1 MQLVIA
7 EKPSVAMSIASVI
20 GADERKDGYMEGGD
34 FIVSW
39 CVGHLAELADATHYG
54 YYKKWRYED
63 LPILPEHWETVISPD
78 KEEQFETLKNL
89 MHRKDVD
96 ALVCATDAGREG
108 ELIFRF
114 VYEKAGCKKPF
125 SRLWISSMEESAIRK
140 GFEDLR
146 DGHDYDP
153 LYQSA
158 LCRAKADWLIGINAT
173 RLFSVLYNHTLNV
186 GRVQTPTLS
195 LLVERDNAIQNFE
208 KKKYYVVRIGDGTF
222 EAASPPYTEKD
233 EAEKLRA
240 DCDGETAV
248 CTLLIREEKTE
259 NPPRLYDL
267 TTLQRE
273 ANRLYGYT
281 AKQTLDYTQSL
292 YEKKLCTYPRT
303 DSQYLTDDMLP
314 TAENIMSGLFGTL
327 DFAKRVDLSPDYSRI
342 LNSKKVSDHHAIIP
356 TAEAVKTDKSSLPE
370 SERNILLLLSMKLLS
385 ATAQPYRYEAVTA
398 SFSCGGVTFTAKGKT
413 VKCEGFKELERRF
426 RAALKANPEDE
437 KTAKD
442 NPLPELS
449 EGQKIKAKAAITE
462 HDTTPPKAYTEDTL
476 LSAMER
482 AGSGDISEDAERK
495 GLGTPA
501 TRAAVL
507 EKLVQ
512 AGFVERKK
520 KQLIPTKDGKNLIA
534 VLPDTLTSPKLTA
547 EWENALTEIA
557 KGNADPDSF
566 MQDIEAMAA
575 ELVKDHAAVSEEHK
589 KLFAPEKKEIGKCP
603 RCGSPVYEGRKNF
616 YCSSRDCAFSM
627 WKNDRF
633 FESKKKE
640 LTANLAAALLSKGRA
655 GMKGLYSEK
664 TGKTYD
670 ADVLLCDTGGKY
682 VNYKIELKKTK
693 KPKPKK

>member
-7 EKPSVAMSIASVI
+7 EKPSVAMSIAAVI
-20 GADERKDGYMEGGD
+20 GADERKDGYMEGAGYL
-34 FIVSW
+34 VSW
-39 CVGHLAELADATHYG
+39 CVGHLAGLADATHYG
-54 YYKKWRYED
+54 DFKKWRYED
-63 LPILPEHWETVISPD
+63 LPILPQTWETVISPD

-89 MHRKDVD
+89 MHRKDVTG
-96 ALVCATDAGREG
+96 LVCATDAGREG

-114 VYEKAGCKKPF
+114 VYEKAGCEKPF
-125 SRLWISSMEESAIRK
+125 RRLWISSMEESAIRK
-140 GFEDLR
+140 GFDDLR

-153 LYQSA
+153 LYHSA

-195 LLVERDNAIQNFE
+195 LLVERDNAIANFQ

-233 EAEKLRA
+233 EAEKLRR

-248 CTLLIREEKTE
+248 CTSLIREEKTE

-314 TAENIMSGLFGTL
+314 TAENIVSGLFGTL
-327 DFAKRVDLSPDYSRI
+327 DFAKGADLSPDYSRI

-356 TAEAVKTDKSSLPE
+356 TAEAVKTDKGSLPE

-426 RAALKANPEDE
+426 RATLKTKPEDG
-437 KTAKD
+437 KTTKE

-449 EGQKIKAKAAITE
+449 EGQKITAKAAMTE

-482 AGSGDISEDAERK
+482 AGSGDITEDAERK

-520 KQLIPTKDGKNLIA
+520 KQLIPTKDGKNLVA
-534 VLPDTLTSPKLTA
+534 VLPDILTSPKLTA

-557 KGNADPDSF
+557 KGETDPDSF
-566 MQDIEAMAA
+566 MRDIEAMAA
-575 ELVKDHAAVSEEHK
+575 GLVKDYAAVPEDKK
-589 KLFAPEKKEIGKCP
+589 KLFAPEKRKSASVPGAALP
-603 RCGSPVYEGRKNF
+603 SMRGRKIF
-616 YCSSRDCAFSM
+616 IAAIRIVRFPCGRMTAF
-627 WKNDRF
+627 
-633 FESKKKE
+633 
-640 LTANLAAALLSKGRA
+640 
-655 GMKGLYSEK
+655 
-664 TGKTYD
+664 
-670 ADVLLCDTGGKY
+670 
-682 VNYKIELKKTK
+682 LKARKRS
-693 KPKPKK
+693 

>member
-7 EKPSVAMSIASVI
+7 EKPSVAMSIAAVI
-20 GADERKDGYMEGGD
+20 GADERKDGYMEGAG
-34 FIVSW
+34 FLVSW

-54 YYKKWRYED
+54 DYKKWRYED
-63 LPILPEHWETVISPD
+63 LPILPQTWETVISPD
-78 KEEQFETLKNL
+78 KEEQFETLKKL
-89 MHRKDVD
+89 MHRKDVTG
-96 ALVCATDAGREG
+96 LVCATDAGREG

-114 VYEKAGCKKPF
+114 VYEKAGCEKPF
-125 SRLWISSMEESAIRK
+125 RRLWISSMEESAIK
-140 GFEDLR
+140 QGFEDLR

-153 LYQSA
+153 LYHSA

-222 EAASPPYTEKD
+222 EAASPPYAEKA

-240 DCDGETAV
+240 DCDGKSAV
-248 CTLLIREEKTE
+248 CTSLIREEKTE
-259 NPPRLYDL
+259 NPPHLYDL

-314 TAENIMSGLFGTL
+314 TAENIVSGLFGTL
-327 DFAKRVDLSPDYSRI
+327 DFARGADLSPDYSRI

-385 ATAQPYRYEAVTA
+385 ATAQPYRYKAVTA

-413 VKCEGFKELERRF
+413 VTNEGFKELERRF
-426 RAALKANPEDE
+426 RATLKAKPEDG
-437 KTAKD
+437 KTPKENA
-442 NPLPELS
+442 LPELS
-449 EGQKIKAKAAITE
+449 EGQEITAKAAMTE

-512 AGFVERKK
+512 AGFVERKN
-520 KQLIPTKDGKNLIA
+520 KQLIPTKDGKNLVA
-534 VLPDTLTSPKLTA
+534 VLPDILTSPKLTA

-575 ELVKDHAAVSEEHK
+575 GLVKDHAAVSEEHK
-589 KLFAPEKKEIGKCP
+589 KLFAPERKEIGKCP
-603 RCGSPVYEGRKNF
+603 RCGSPVYEGKKNF
-616 YCSSRDCAFSM
+616 YCSSRECQFSM

-633 FESKKKE
+633 FEGKKKE
-640 LTANLAAALLSKGRA
+640 LTATVAAALLSKGKVS
-655 GMKGLYSEK
+655 MKGLYSEK

-670 ADVLLCDTGGKY
+670 ADVLLADTGDKY
-682 VNYKIELKKTK
+682 VNYKIELKQNK

>member
-54 YYKKWRYED
+54 DYKKWRYED

-208 KKKYYVVRIGDGTF
+208 KKKYYVVRIGDSTF

-248 CTLLIREEKTE
+248 CTSLIREEKTE

-314 TAENIMSGLFGTL
+314 TAENIVSGLFGTL
-327 DFAKRVDLSPDYSRI
+327 DFAKGVDLSPDYSRI

-398 SFSCGGVTFTAKGKT
+398 SFSCGGVIFTAKGKT

-426 RAALKANPEDE
+426 RAALKAKPEDE
-437 KTAKD
+437 KTAKE

-482 AGSGDISEDAERK
+482 AESGDISEDAERK

-501 TRAAVL
+501 TRATVL

-566 MQDIEAMAA
+566 MQDIETMAA

-589 KLFAPEKKEIGKCP
+589 KLFAPERKEIGKCP
-603 RCGSPVYEGRKNF
+603 RCGSPVYEGKKNF
-616 YCSSRDCAFSM
+616 YCSNKECQFSM

-640 LTANLAAALLSKGRA
+640 LTATVAAALVSKGRA
-655 GMKGLYSEK
+655 SMKGLYSEK

-670 ADVLLCDTGGKY
+670 ADVLLADTGDKY
-682 VNYKIELKKTK
+682 VNYKIELKQKGK
-693 KPKPKK
+693 QKPKK

>member
-7 EKPSVAMSIASVI
+7 EKPSVAMSIAAVI
-20 GADERKDGYMEGGD
+20 GADERKDGYMEGAG
-34 FIVSW
+34 FLVSW

-54 YYKKWRYED
+54 DYKKWRYED
-63 LPILPEHWETVISPD
+63 LPILPRTWETVIFPD

-89 MHRKDVD
+89 MHRKDVTG
-96 ALVCATDAGREG
+96 LVCATDAGREG

-114 VYEKAGCKKPF
+114 VYEKAGCEKPF
-125 SRLWISSMEESAIRK
+125 RRLWISSMEESAIK
-140 GFEDLR
+140 QGFEDLR
-146 DGHDYDP
+146 DGHDYDL
-153 LYQSA
+153 LYYSA

-222 EAASPPYTEKD
+222 EAASQPYTDKG

-240 DCDGETAV
+240 DCDGKSAV
-248 CTLLIREEKTE
+248 CTSLVREEKTE

-314 TAENIMSGLFGTL
+314 TAENIVSGLFSTL
-327 DFAKRVDLSPDYSRI
+327 DFAKGADLSPDYSRI

-370 SERNILLLLSMKLLS
+370 SEKNILLLLSMKLLS
-385 ATAQPYRYEAVTA
+385 ATAQPYQYEAVTA

-413 VKCEGFKELERRF
+413 VKNEGFKELERRF
-426 RAALKANPEDE
+426 RATLKAKPEDG
-437 KTAKD
+437 KTPKENA
-442 NPLPELS
+442 LPELS
-449 EGQKIKAKAAITE
+449 EGQEITAKAAMTE

-512 AGFVERKK
+512 AGFVERKN
-520 KQLIPTKDGKNLIA
+520 KQLIPTKDGKNLVA
-534 VLPDTLTSPKLTA
+534 VLPDILTSPKLTA
-547 EWENALTEIA
+547 EWENTLTEIA

-575 ELVKDHAAVSEEHK
+575 GLVKDHAAVSEEHK
-589 KLFAPEKKEIGKCP
+589 KMFAPVRKEIGKCP
-603 RCGSPVYEGRKNF
+603 RCGSPVYEGKKNF
-616 YCSSRDCAFSM
+616 YCSNKECQFSM

-633 FESKKKE
+633 FEGKKKE
-640 LTANLAAALLSKGRA
+640 LTATVAAALLNKGKVS
-655 GMKGLYSEK
+655 MKGLYSEK

-670 ADVLLCDTGGKY
+670 ADVLLADTGGKY
-682 VNYKIELKKTK
+682 VNYKIELKQKE

>member
-7 EKPSVAMSIASVI
+7 EKPSVAMSIAAVI
-20 GADERKDGYMEGGD
+20 GADERKDGYMEGAG
-34 FIVSW
+34 FLVSW

-54 YYKKWRYED
+54 DYKKWRYED
-63 LPILPEHWETVISPD
+63 LPILPRTWETVISPD

-89 MHRKDVD
+89 MHRKDVTG
-96 ALVCATDAGREG
+96 LVCATDAGREG

-114 VYEKAGCKKPF
+114 VYEKAGCEKPF
-125 SRLWISSMEESAIRK
+125 TRLWISSMEESAIK
-140 GFEDLR
+140 QGFEDLR

-153 LYQSA
+153 LYHSA

-222 EAASPPYTEKD
+222 EAASPPYAEKA

-240 DCDGETAV
+240 DCDGKSAV
-248 CTLLIREEKTE
+248 CTSLIREEKTE

-314 TAENIMSGLFGTL
+314 TAENIVSGLSRTL
-327 DFAKRVDLSPDYSRI
+327 DFAKGADLSPDYSRI

-398 SFSCGGVTFTAKGKT
+398 SFSCGVTFTAKGKT
-413 VKCEGFKELERRF
+413 VTNEGFKELERRF
-426 RAALKANPEDE
+426 RATLKAKPEDG
-437 KTAKD
+437 KTPKENA
-442 NPLPELS
+442 LPELS
-449 EGQKIKAKAAITE
+449 EGQEITAKAALTE

-512 AGFVERKK
+512 AGFVERKN
-520 KQLIPTKDGKNLIA
+520 KQLIPTKDGKNLVA
-534 VLPDTLTSPKLTA
+534 VLPDILTSPKLTA

-575 ELVKDHAAVSEEHK
+575 GLVKDHAAVSEEHK
-589 KLFAPEKKEIGKCP
+589 KLFAPERKEIGKCP
-603 RCGSPVYEGRKNF
+603 RCGSPVYEGKKNF
-616 YCSSRDCAFSM
+616 YCSSRECQFSM

-640 LTANLAAALLSKGRA
+640 LTATVAAALLSKGKA
-655 GMKGLYSEK
+655 SMKGLYSEK

-670 ADVLLCDTGGKY
+670 ADVLLTDTGDKY
-682 VNYKIELKKTK
+682 VNYKIELKQTK

>member
-20 GADERKDGYMEGGD
+20 GADERKDGYMEGGG

-39 CVGHLAELADATHYG
+39 CVGHLAGLADATHYG
-54 YYKKWRYED
+54 DYKKWRYED
-63 LPILPEHWETVISPD
+63 LPILPQTWETVISPD

-114 VYEKAGCKKPF
+114 VYEKAGCEKPF
-125 SRLWISSMEESAIRK
+125 SRLWISSMEESAIK
-140 GFEDLR
+140 QGFEDLR

-153 LYQSA
+153 LYNSA

-222 EAASPPYTEKD
+222 EAASPPYTEKE

-248 CTLLIREEKTE
+248 CTSLIREEKTE

-314 TAENIMSGLFGTL
+314 TAETIVSGLFGTL
-327 DFAKRVDLSPDYSRI
+327 DFAKGIDLSPDYSRI

-356 TAEAVKTDKSSLPE
+356 TAEAVKTDKGSLPE

-385 ATAQPYRYEAVTA
+385 ATAQSYRYEAVTA

-426 RAALKANPEDE
+426 RATLKAKPEEE
-437 KTAKD
+437 KSTKETA
-442 NPLPELS
+442 LPELS
-449 EGQKIKAKAAITE
+449 EGQEITAKTAMTA

-520 KQLIPTKDGKNLIA
+520 KQLIPTKDGKNLVA
-534 VLPDTLTSPKLTA
+534 VLPDILTSPKLTA

-575 ELVKDHAAVSEEHK
+575 GLVREYSTVPEEKK
-589 KLFAPEKKEIGKCP
+589 KLFAPEKK
-603 RCGSPVYEGRKNF
+603 R
-616 YCSSRDCAFSM
+616 
-627 WKNDRF
+627 
-633 FESKKKE
+633 
-640 LTANLAAALLSKGRA
+640 
-655 GMKGLYSEK
+655 
-664 TGKTYD
+664 
-670 ADVLLCDTGGKY
+670 
-682 VNYKIELKKTK
+682 
-693 KPKPKK
+693 

>member
-7 EKPSVAMSIASVI
+7 EKPSVAMSIAAVI
-20 GADERKDGYMEGGD
+20 GADERKEGYMEGGG

-39 CVGHLAELADATHYG
+39 CVGHLAGLADATHYG
-54 YYKKWRYED
+54 DFKKWRYED
-63 LPILPEHWETVISPD
+63 LPILLQTWETVISPD
-78 KEEQFETLKNL
+78 KKEQFETLEKL
-89 MHRKDVD
+89 MHRADVD

-125 SRLWISSMEESAIRK
+125 RRLWISSMEESAIRK
-140 GFEDLR
+140 GFENLR

-153 LYQSA
+153 LYYSA

-195 LLVERDNAIQNFE
+195 LLVERDNAIQNFQ
-208 KKKYYVVRIGDGTF
+208 KKKYYVVHIGNGTF
-222 EAASPPYTEKD
+222 EAASLPYTEKD
-233 EAEKLRA
+233 EAEKLRK

-248 CTLLIREEKTE
+248 CTSLVREEKTE

-314 TAENIMSGLFGTL
+314 TAENIVSGLFGTL
-327 DFAKRVDLSPDYSRI
+327 DFAKGVDLAPEYARI

-356 TAEAVKTDKSSLPE
+356 TAEAVKTAKGSLPE
-370 SERNILLLLSMKLLS
+370 SERNILFLLSMKLLS

-398 SFSCGGVTFTAKGKT
+398 SLSCGGVTFTAKGKT

-426 RAALKANPEDE
+426 RATLKTKPEDRNTTKE
-437 KTAKD
+437 

-449 EGQKIKAKAAITE
+449 EGQKIMVKAAMTE

-520 KQLIPTKDGKNLIA
+520 KQLIPTKDGKNLVA

-557 KGNADPDSF
+557 KGAADPDNF
-566 MQDIEAMAA
+566 MLDIEAMAA
-575 ELVKDHAAVSEEHK
+575 GLVKEYATVPEEKK
-589 KLFAPEKKEIGKCP
+589 KLFTPEKKEIGKCP
-603 RCGSPVYEGRKNF
+603 RCGSPVYESKKNF
-616 YCSSRDCAFSM
+616 YCSNKECAFAM

-633 FESKKKE
+633 FERKKKE
-640 LTANLAAALLSKGRA
+640 LTAVIAAALLSKGRA
-655 GMKGLYSEK
+655 SMKGLYSEK

-670 ADVLLCDTGGKY
+670 ADVLLADTGDKY
-682 VNYKIELKKTK
+682 VNYKIELKQTK

>member
-7 EKPSVAMSIASVI
+7 EKPSVAMSIAAVI
-20 GADERKDGYMEGGD
+20 GADERKDGYMEGAG
-34 FIVSW
+34 FLVSW

-54 YYKKWRYED
+54 DYKKWCYED
-63 LPILPEHWETVISPD
+63 LPILPRTWETVISQD
-78 KEEQFETLKNL
+78 KKEQFETLKNL
-89 MHRKDVD
+89 MHRKDVTG
-96 ALVCATDAGREG
+96 LVCATDAGREG

-114 VYEKAGCKKPF
+114 VYEKAGCEKPF
-125 SRLWISSMEESAIRK
+125 RRLWISSMEESAIK
-140 GFEDLR
+140 QGFEDLR

-153 LYQSA
+153 LYHSA

-222 EAASPPYTEKD
+222 EAASPPYAEKA

-240 DCDGETAV
+240 DCDGKSAV
-248 CTLLIREEKTE
+248 CTSLIREEKTE

-314 TAENIMSGLFGTL
+314 TAENIVSGLSRTL
-327 DFAKRVDLSPDYSRI
+327 DFAKGADLSPDYSRI

-385 ATAQPYRYEAVTA
+385 ATAKPYRYEAVTA

-413 VKCEGFKELERRF
+413 VTNEGFKELERRF
-426 RAALKANPEDE
+426 RATLKAKPEDG
-437 KTAKD
+437 KTPKENA
-442 NPLPELS
+442 LPELS
-449 EGQKIKAKAAITE
+449 EGQEITAKAAMTE

-512 AGFVERKK
+512 AGFVERKN
-520 KQLIPTKDGKNLIA
+520 KQLIPTKDGKNLVA
-534 VLPDTLTSPKLTA
+534 VLPDILTSPKLTA

-575 ELVKDHAAVSEEHK
+575 GLVKDHAAVSEEHK
-589 KLFAPEKKEIGKCP
+589 KLFAPERKEIGKCP
-603 RCGSPVYEGRKNF
+603 RCGSPVYEGKKNF
-616 YCSSRDCAFSM
+616 YCSSRECQFYM

-640 LTANLAAALLSKGRA
+640 LTATVAAALLSKGKA
-655 GMKGLYSEK
+655 SMKGLYSEK

-670 ADVLLCDTGGKY
+670 ADVLLADTGDKY
-682 VNYKIELKKTK
+682 VNYKIELKQKG

>member
-1 MQLVIA
+1 MQLVIS

-20 GADERKDGYMEGGD
+20 GADERKDGYVEGGD

-54 YYKKWRYED
+54 DYKKWRYED

-78 KEEQFETLKNL
+78 KEEQFVTLKNL

-248 CTLLIREEKTE
+248 CTSLIREEKTE

-314 TAENIMSGLFGTL
+314 TAENIVSGLFSTL
-327 DFAKRVDLSPDYSRI
+327 DFAKGVDLSPDYSRI

-426 RAALKANPEDE
+426 RASLKAQPEDE
-437 KTAKD
+437 KNTKENA
-442 NPLPELS
+442 LPELS
-449 EGQKIKAKAAITE
+449 EGQKIKAKAAMTE

-476 LSAMER
+476 LSAMEC

-575 ELVKDHAAVSEEHK
+575 GLVKDHAAVSEEHK

-603 RCGSPVYEGRKNF
+603 RCGSPVYEGKKNF

-640 LTANLAAALLSKGRA
+640 LTAPVAAALLNKGRA

>member
-7 EKPSVAMSIASVI
+7 EKPSVAMAIAAVI
-20 GADERKDGYMEGGD
+20 GAAERKDGYMEGAGYL
-34 FIVSW
+34 VSW
-39 CVGHLAELADATHYG
+39 CVGHLAGLADATHYG
-54 YYKKWRYED
+54 DYKKWRYED
-63 LPILPEHWETVISPD
+63 LPILPQTWETVISPD
-78 KEEQFETLKNL
+78 KEEPFETLKNL
-89 MHRKDVD
+89 MHRADVE

-114 VYEKAGCKKPF
+114 VYEKAGCEKPF
-125 SRLWISSMEESAIRK
+125 RRLWISSMEESAIRK
-140 GFEDLR
+140 GFDDLR

-153 LYQSA
+153 LYHSA

-195 LLVERDNAIQNFE
+195 LLVERDNAIANFQ

-233 EAEKLRA
+233 EAEKLRR

-248 CTLLIREEKTE
+248 CTSLIREEKTE

-281 AKQTLDYTQSL
+281 AKQPLDYTQSL

-314 TAENIMSGLFGTL
+314 TAENIVSGLFSTL
-327 DFAKRVDLSPDYSRI
+327 DFAKGTDLSPDYSRI

-356 TAEAVKTDKSSLPE
+356 TAEAVKTDKGSLPE

-398 SFSCGGVTFTAKGKT
+398 SFSCGGITFTAKGKT
-413 VKCEGFKELERRF
+413 VTNEGFKELERRF
-426 RAALKANPEDE
+426 RATLKTKPEDG
-437 KTAKD
+437 KTTKE

-449 EGQKIKAKAAITE
+449 EGQKITAKAAMTE

-482 AGSGDISEDAERK
+482 AGSGDITEDAERK

-520 KQLIPTKDGKNLIA
+520 KQLIPTKDGKNLVA
-534 VLPDTLTSPKLTA
+534 VLPDILTSPKLTA

-557 KGNADPDSF
+557 KGETDPDSF
-566 MQDIEAMAA
+566 MRDIEAMAA
-575 ELVKDHAAVSEEHK
+575 GLVKDYAAVPEDKK
-589 KLFAPEKKEIGKCP
+589 KLFAPEKRKSASVPGAALP
-603 RCGSPVYEGRKNF
+603 SMRGRKIF
-616 YCSSRDCAFSM
+616 IAAIRIVRFPCGRMTAF
-627 WKNDRF
+627 
-633 FESKKKE
+633 
-640 LTANLAAALLSKGRA
+640 
-655 GMKGLYSEK
+655 
-664 TGKTYD
+664 
-670 ADVLLCDTGGKY
+670 
-682 VNYKIELKKTK
+682 LKARKRS
-693 KPKPKK
+693 